1 MINDQPPPR
10 PPADTP
16 AAVADPIKVANAATT
31 HLPYGQIAIATLIVL
46 GILGSALVMIELTR
60 FFMLVF
66 AAVVIGSI
74 FDTIASVLCRH
85 LKLGRG
91 IALTLSVISLI
102 AIIAAAFTLFGSQ
115 LAGQIDTIQDS
126 IPGAVTNVENF
137 LDRFGWGDKAR
148 ELTSVSSNDISQI
161 LSQAG
166 GYALA
171 AGSSLADLVL
181 VLVGAIFLASDPAT
195 YRRGLLLLL
204 PKPAVKTADLALD
217 DISHGLR
224 GWMLGQSVSSLVIV
238 AFTWAGLEL
247 LGVPAAAGL
256 GLLAGLLDVIPMI
269 GPIIAGLPAVL
280 LAFTVSPITAL
291 WTLLLYLII
300 QQLQGNFLQ
309 PMIQKQAVNVPP
321 AVLLFAVIAAGLL
334 FGTMGVLLA
343 APLTVVVFVL
353 IQRVYVQTLL
363 GKDIDVAGRK

>member
-1 MINDQPPPR
+1 MIDDELPPR
-10 PPADTP
+10 PSAPPSSPFAESTRHAIP
-16 AAVADPIKVANAATT
+16 TAPR
-31 HLPYGQIAIATLIVL
+31 LPYGQIAAATLIVL
-46 GILGSALVMIELTR
+46 GILGVALVIVELTR

-66 AAVVIGSI
+66 AAVVIGAI
-74 FDTIASVLCRH
+74 FDTIASFLCRR

-91 IALTLSVISLI
+91 IALTLSVISLV

-115 LAGQIDTIQDS
+115 LAGQIDTIQQS
-126 IPGAVTNVENF
+126 IPGAVTNVEAF
-137 LDRFGWGDKAR
+137 LDRFGWGEKAR
-148 ELTSVSSNDISQI
+148 ELTSISSNDISRI

-204 PKPAVKTADLALD
+204 PKPAVKTGELAMD

-280 LAFTVSPITAL
+280 LAFTVSPMTAL
-291 WTLLLYLII
+291 WTLLLYLLI

-334 FGTMGVLLA
+334 FGMMGVLLA

-353 IQRVYVQTLL
+353 VQRVYVQSLL